1 MSRVRPSSVLIA
13 AFIVATA
20 GPLGDAAAQATTGSM
35 FGGGVV
41 APVAGPVAVG
51 DTSTSG
57 TSSIPSDITI
67 TGEPDQASPSEAVT
81 LDGQYIIA
89 AGGSRQSAVL
99 GAITF
104 DPTGTVVTGTISIIS
119 AAAASTSSSVSL
131 TTDATAGSDVVP
143 VAPAPSASAT
153 VTDCTATGGS
163 YSLETSGAGEARL
176 DLDCGGSDSTVT
188 WRLFVT
194 ATDGLTQAQQV
205 RAVQLE
211 PLGTTGDDG
220 IIDLTLTRQ

>member
-1 MSRVRPSSVLIA
+1 MSGVRPSTILIA

-41 APVAGPVAVG
+41 APVAGTLAIG

-57 TSSIPSDITI
+57 TSPMPSDITI
-67 TGEPDQASPSEAVT
+67 TGESDQASPSEAVT

-119 AAAASTSSSVSL
+119 AAAASTSSSAAL
-131 TTDATAGSDVVP
+131 AAEFDRRHRCRPGR
-143 VAPAPSASAT
+143 
-153 VTDCTATGGS
+153 
-163 YSLETSGAGEARL
+163 ARTERQRHSHRL
-176 DLDCGGSDSTVT
+176 HRDRR
-188 WRLFVT
+188 RLF
-194 ATDGLTQAQQV
+194 
-205 RAVQLE
+205 
-211 PLGTTGDDG
+211 LGNK
-220 IIDLTLTRQ
+220 RRR